1 MTTLEKVK
9 LRIDP
14 AGDLGREPDE
24 QLTDII
30 EDVEAQLCVKL
41 GGVDKVPAALGYIV
55 VGVSVKLYNRIGSEG
70 ASSHSVS
77 GETIS
82 WSEDPF
88 AEYEADITSYLNANG
103 PGRSHI
109 RFI

>member
-14 AGDLGREPDE
+14 AGDLGTAVDE
-24 QLTDII
+24 QLYDII

-41 GGVDKVPAALGYIV
+41 GGVNEVPAALGYIV
-55 VGVSVKLYNRIGSEG
+55 VGVTVKLYNRIGSEG
-70 ASSHSVS
+70 ASSHTVS

-82 WSEDPF
+82 WNEDPF
-88 AEYEADITSYLNANG
+88 AEYEADIASYLNSTSS
-103 PGRSHI
+103 GRAHI